1 MLLVQSS
8 AAVSSLRPLLAV
20 QANGQALVPRALQA
34 SMTQLEEALGSFTTA
49 MDTLIKDRDAKKRVC
64 I

>member
-1 MLLVQSS
+1 MQSS

-20 QANGQALVPRALQA
+20 QTDGQALVPRTLQT
-34 SMTQLEEALGSFTTA
+34 SMAQLEEALASFTTA